1 MTLKRYQ
8 HILLAVT
15 IVICSFCNICAS
27 SFALAQNVDSILV
40 SFEKQKKNKAEKTA
54 ETFFGILMEQGF
66 SDDSIRILKGS
77 SLDSIKALTWYWAAE
92 WFYDSQDYDKAIT
105 YSEKALK
112 KSQSAE
118 AKEIECDCCNTLS
131 IALFRKSDYRSS
143 LKYAKRTLEL
153 GRELNDEGRIANA
166 LNTLAGICLTA
177 KQPAEG
183 EKYILEAISLCEKN
197 KDSLK
202 LAVRCGMAAEIY
214 HSMGDDIKS
223 LEYSK
228 RAYDINSAM
237 GLKEKAAVRLSQ
249 MAAAQ
254 IALQQYDE
262 ARQSLIKALPILKS
276 AGNLQSW
283 AISCN
288 QLGDIY
294 LQERDNTS
302 AASYYKSALEVFIG
316 KGDAYNM
323 SHSYQGL
330 SEALIKTDPAPAAEY
345 LKHYIQIKDSLYD
358 SEMNQG
364 LNEYNA
370 RYKND
375 VISSER
381 DRHIKANK
389 QIASAGIAVTILLL
403 LAIFLLIHK
412 NKSSKIALDEISLKI
427 EQLKDSRSGSR
438 SGSSSKTSNED
449 LVEKFKIQVHDLI
462 KTGHKVDLQAVA
474 DSLCT
479 SRANLNR
486 LIKAKTGES
495 SSSLVSKIRVDIAKE
510 ILRTNKDVPVAELAA
525 RCGIEDVSYFINL
538 FKKYTGSTPKQW
550 KEQDKEA

>member
-1 MTLKRYQ
+1 MTLKRHQ

-77 SLDSIKALTWYWAAE
+77 SPDSIKALTWYWAAE

-153 GRELNDEGRIANA
+153 GRDLNDEDRIANA

-294 LQERDNTS
+294 LQEGDNTS

-412 NKSSKIALDEISLKI
+412 NKSSKIALGEISLKI

-438 SGSSSKTSNED
+438 SGSTSKTSNED

>member
-1 MTLKRYQ
+1 MTLKRHQ

-66 SDDSIRILKGS
+66 SEDSIRILKGS
-77 SLDSIKALTWYWAAE
+77 SPDSIKALTWYWAAE

-294 LQERDNTS
+294 LQEGDNTS
-302 AASYYKSALEVFIG
+302 AASYYKSALEVFTG

-389 QIASAGIAVTILLL
+389 QIASAGIAITILLL